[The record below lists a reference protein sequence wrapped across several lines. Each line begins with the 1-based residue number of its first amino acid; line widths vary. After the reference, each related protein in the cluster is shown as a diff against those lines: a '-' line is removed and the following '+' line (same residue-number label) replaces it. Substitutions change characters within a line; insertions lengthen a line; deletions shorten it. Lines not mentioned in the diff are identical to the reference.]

1 MKKIFMTVMMLV
13 LLVPF
18 AFAAFTSNVTILEK
32 VDMVKLSDEK
42 LVDAYQDVMVELEAV
57 RVFHATSGFS
67 PKQYDEFR
75 GLLKYRLQL
84 LMEIHTRNIEM
95 PQQMERI

>member
-1 MKKIFMTVMMLV
+1 MRTLMLSF
-13 LLVPF
+13 LLVT
-18 AFAAFTSNVTILEK
+18 AGAAGAWAAFTSNVTVLEK
-32 VDMVKLSDEK
+32 TEMVRLSDEK
-42 LVDAYQDVMVELEAV
+42 LIDAYQDVLVELEAI
-57 RVFHATSGFS
+57 RAFHATSGFS

-84 LMEIHTRNIEM
+84 LMEIHTRNIEI